1 MDKPSIQVWIDPK
14 TQSYKIDFTPQVLS
28 PAEYGVMLSA
38 MMLHIARLFHES
50 NPQHSIHEIIDAMQ
64 RGVMAGL
71 EQLKDVALPS
81 KPH

>member
-1 MDKPSIQVWIDPK
+1 
-14 TQSYKIDFTPQVLS
+14 
-28 PAEYGVMLSA
+28 MLSA
-38 MMLHIARLFHES
+38 MMLHIDRLFHES

-64 RGVMAGL
+64 RGMMAGL